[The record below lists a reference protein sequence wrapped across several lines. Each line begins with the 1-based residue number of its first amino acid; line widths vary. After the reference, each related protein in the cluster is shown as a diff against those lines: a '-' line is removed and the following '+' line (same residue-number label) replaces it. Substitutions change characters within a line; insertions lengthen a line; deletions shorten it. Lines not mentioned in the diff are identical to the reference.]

1 MKVAL
6 ITDTH
11 WSIRNDSKA
20 FADYFSRFYQ
30 NVFFP
35 YLKEHNIKTL
45 IHLGDIFDKRKS
57 VTFFAAN
64 RMKEDLIIPMNE
76 LGIEGHFIIGNHDV
90 PYRNINKYNSMESL
104 FHNTNYNLKYYS
116 DPTEIEIDGTTIL
129 LIPWINTENYDT
141 TMDLVE
147 TTKAQIMFG
156 HLELQGFQMYLGTV
170 NTEGLNADVFKK
182 FDIIGTGHFHHK
194 STEKNV
200 NYLGAPYE
208 MTWGDFNDPRGF
220 HIFDTDTREL
230 TFIQN
235 PYRMFH
241 KIYYSDENKNL
252 DEILDV
258 SLDHIKDC
266 VVKVIIINKTN
277 PMFFDQYMDRIEKI
291 GVAELQVVE
300 DHRNLDVTDDSDLIN
315 EVEDTITIMNNYV
328 AKMEVSEKD
337 KTALDTLFRQL
348 HEEVYNLE
356 SE

>member
-1 MKVAL
+1 
-6 ITDTH
+6 
-11 WSIRNDSKA
+11 
-20 FADYFSRFYQ
+20 
-30 NVFFP
+30 
-35 YLKEHNIKTL
+35 
-45 IHLGDIFDKRKS
+45 
-57 VTFFAAN
+57 
-64 RMKEDLIIPMNE
+64 MKEDLIIPMTE
-76 LGIEGHFIIGNHDV
+76 LGIEGHFIIGNHDT
-90 PYRNINKYNSMESL
+90 PYRNVNKYNSMESL
-104 FHNTNYNLKYYS
+104 FHNTNYNIKYYP
-116 DPTEIEIDGTTIL
+116 DPTEIEIDGTPIL

-141 TMDLVE
+141 TMAMVE
-147 TTKAQIMFG
+147 STKAQVMFG

-170 NTEGLNADVFKK
+170 NAEGLNADLFRK

-194 STEKNV
+194 SSEKNV

-241 KIYYSDENKNL
+241 KIYYNDEDKTL

-291 GVAELQVVE
+291 GVCELQIVE

-328 AKMEVSEKD
+328 AKMEVAEKD
-337 KTALDTLFRQL
+337 KTALDALFRQL